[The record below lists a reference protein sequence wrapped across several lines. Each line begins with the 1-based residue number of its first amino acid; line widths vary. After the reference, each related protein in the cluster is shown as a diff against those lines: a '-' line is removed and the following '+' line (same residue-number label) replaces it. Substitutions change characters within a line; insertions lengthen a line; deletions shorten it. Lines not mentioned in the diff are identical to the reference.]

1 VPKYYKEKKK
11 IIIKNNKNSTMLVG
25 DNKKL
30 KKLNWKPKRIE
41 YIKYLYKNII

>member
-1 VPKYYKEKKK
+1 VPKYYKGKQ

-25 DNKKL
+25 DN